1 MMQKFEL
8 WEFFNEKGNS
18 YSVELC
24 EEGKFVNLDPPEWK
38 KPRLL
43 KVFEARDI
51 DEATQMRNDY
61 MGWGKHY
68 PTKD

>member
-1 MMQKFEL
+1 MKFEL
-8 WEFFNEKGNS
+8 WEFFNEEGNS

-24 EEGKFVNLDPPEWK
+24 EAGKSVNLDPPEWK

-51 DEATQMRNDY
+51 DEATQMRNDFI
-61 MGWGKHY
+61 GWGKHH